1 MPADRNLLFGIL
13 ALKLDFITRDQLVA
27 AMNVWILAK
36 SNSLGEILAE
46 QGVLSSP
53 RVELIDRVVEEHL
66 RAHSD
71 ETRLSLHSLRVD
83 EDVLRTLASLPDEG
97 VQQTLTAIPD
107 EGAPVSPGH
116 PRVSP
121 GQRYTIMRAHAKGGI
136 GEVFIAYDGELKREV
151 ALKEIQQHR
160 AHDSASRARF
170 LQEAEITAGL
180 EHPGVVPI
188 YGLGSYADGRPYYA
202 MRFIRGDSLL
212 QAIKRFHAD
221 GSASQKAAE
230 RALALRGLLLRF
242 VDVCNAMAYAHSR
255 GVLHRDLK
263 PGNVMLGKY
272 GETLVVDWGLA
283 KAMGEVESQEQ
294 ADTAG
299 PLVPSSGSGMT
310 PTSAGAALGTLGYMS
325 PEQAAGRLD
334 ELGVPSD
341 IYSLG
346 ATLYHLLVGR
356 PSISTGEVKEGARR
370 IQEGNIPSPT
380 QLNAAVPPALEAIC
394 LKAMALAPGDRYHSA
409 LDLAGD
415 VDRYLADEP
424 VSAYREPWVQRW
436 GRHLRHHRTA
446 AVSAAVLLV
455 CAVIGL
461 SVTTLIVWRSEHAI
475 AREKG
480 IAQENYLLAREL
492 SYSGFALVE
501 LAHPQLGSA
510 PDLKSDRRKLLE
522 AASRAFRKYHGEQPD
537 DFDLKKQTAKVYRY
551 TAHVQS
557 QEGDVQHAEPLVADA
572 IQLHRE
578 LIAAA
583 PAQAD
588 LKEKLAEVLRDS
600 SQVQIKKGHLRA
612 AAANLQESVA
622 LSEEV
627 MALEP
632 ERPGHQRALAT
643 TLLDLAADENACG
656 EFAVAATTGTRAAEM
671 FRDLSAT
678 GASPYD
684 PLLRAAALNQ
694 AGGAFRE
701 SGAIGESHQKL
712 EESVKLLEAMNEN
725 VPKNVTPRDVQFF
738 LAQARLELG
747 RSKASTSK
755 QVAMAEDLMTS
766 AVDLCIDLTV
776 KYPTV
781 PRYQQVKGQAYQARG
796 QLLQRSGR
804 LDEAIRDLDKS
815 LGFFKTLAATSQDP
829 ADYSGDSGRTR
840 LALGHIMQSRKKD
853 AEAARYFQEAIT
865 DLTRALDQSPER
877 FRDQRSFAEAQAAK
891 RSLAP

>member
-1 MPADRNLLFGIL
+1 MSL
-13 ALKLDFITRDQLVA
+13 LDFA
-27 AMNVWILAK
+27 
-36 SNSLGEILAE
+36 
-46 QGVLSSP
+46 
-53 RVELIDRVVEEHL
+53 
-66 RAHSD
+66 
-71 ETRLSLHSLRVD
+71 
-83 EDVLRTLASLPDEG
+83 
-97 VQQTLTAIPD
+97 
-107 EGAPVSPGH
+107 
-116 PRVSP
+116 
-121 GQRYTIMRAHAKGGI
+121 AHARGGI
-136 GEVFIAYDGELKREV
+136 GEVFIAYDNELKREV

-188 YGLGSYADGRPYYA
+188 YSLGSYTDGRPYYA

-221 GSASQKAAE
+221 GAATQSAAE
-230 RALALRGLLLRF
+230 RALALRGLLRRF

-283 KAMGEVESQEQ
+283 KAMGAVEFQEE

-356 PSISTGEVKEGARR
+356 PSISTGELRDGTRR
-370 IQEGNIPSPT
+370 IQEGNIPSPA
-380 QLNAAVPPALEAIC
+380 QLNSSVPPALEAIC
-394 LKAMALAPGDRYHSA
+394 LKAMALSPGDRYHSA

-424 VSAYREPWVQRW
+424 VSAYSEPWVQRW
-436 GRHLRHHRTA
+436 GRRLRRHRTA

-461 SVTTLIVWRSEHAI
+461 SVTTLIVWRSERAI
-475 AREKG
+475 AEEKS
-480 IAQENYLLAREL
+480 IAQENYLLARDL
-492 SYSGFALVE
+492 SFSGFALVE

-522 AASRAFRKYHGEQPD
+522 AASRAFRKYHDEQPD
-537 DFDLKKQTAKVYRY
+537 NLDLKKQTAKVYRY

-557 QEGDVQHAEPLVADA
+557 QEGDVQHAEPLVADS

-578 LIAAA
+578 LLAAA
-583 PAQAD
+583 PDQAD
-588 LKEKLAEVLRDS
+588 LKERLAEVLRDS
-600 SQVQIKKGHLRA
+600 SQVQIKKGRLKSA
-612 AAANLQESVA
+612 AASLQESVS
-622 LSEEV
+622 LSEELV
-627 MALEP
+627 ALEP
-632 ERPGHQRALAT
+632 ERPGRRRTLAT

-656 EFAVAATTGTRAAEM
+656 EFAIAATTATRAAEL
-671 FRDLSAT
+671 FRELST
-678 GASPYD
+678 RRTSPYD

-694 AGGAFRE
+694 AGGALRE
-701 SGAIGESHQKL
+701 AGSKTESAQRFDEAI
-712 EESVKLLEAMNEN
+712 KLLEAMTETIPTN
-725 VPKNVTPRDVQFF
+725 VSPRDIQFF
-738 LAQARLELG
+738 LAQSILE
-747 RSKASTSK
+747 
-755 QVAMAEDLMTS
+755 
-766 AVDLCIDLTV
+766 
-776 KYPTV
+776 
-781 PRYQQVKGQAYQARG
+781 
-796 QLLQRSGR
+796 
-804 LDEAIRDLDKS
+804 
-815 LGFFKTLAATSQDP
+815 F
-829 ADYSGDSGRTR
+829 GRTR
-840 LALGHIMQSRKKD
+840 ASTISNESRPMHS
-853 AEAARYFQEAIT
+853 
-865 DLTRALDQSPER
+865 LPG
-877 FRDQRSFAEAQAAK
+877 RSSSATI
-891 RSLAP
+891 